1 MAVGE
6 DGVKIISLLAQKGGT
21 GKSTL
26 VAHLAVEACRTAPK
40 PVVLIDLDPQASLRR
55 WYEKREDEQ
64 PVMVDLGRD
73 NLGHLLD
80 ACRRDGVG
88 LVIIDTAPHALE
100 QAAAAATA
108 ADLVVI
114 PTRPG
119 VMDIEAI
126 DATVDIVNGVN
137 ATGVIV
143 INATRPRGT
152 MTDEARQALEIY
164 ELPIC
169 PTAIVQRAALVD
181 ALIDGRGVQELDAKG
196 KAADETGAVW
206 NWIKRRI

>member
-1 MAVGE
+1 MKVLA
-6 DGVKIISLLAQKGGT
+6 LLAQEGGT

-26 VAHLAVEACRTAPK
+26 AAHLAVEAVRTGPK

-55 WYEKREDEQ
+55 WYEKREAEQ
-64 PVMVDLGRD
+64 PVMIHLGQT
-73 NLGHLLD
+73 NLGHMLD
-80 ACRRDGVG
+80 AFRRDDVG

-108 ADLVVI
+108 ADLVII

-126 DATVDIVNGVN
+126 DATVDIVHGV
-137 ATGVIV
+137 AAEGVIV

-152 MTDEARQALEIY
+152 MTAEARQALAIY

-169 PTAIVQRAALVD
+169 PTAIVNRAALAD

-196 KAADETGAVW
+196 KAAAEIKAVW
-206 NWIKRRI
+206 RWIKRRL

>member
-1 MAVGE
+1 M
-6 DGVKIISLLAQKGGT
+6 
-21 GKSTL
+21 
-26 VAHLAVEACRTAPK
+26 
-40 PVVLIDLDPQASLRR
+40 
-55 WYEKREDEQ
+55 
-64 PVMVDLGRD
+64 
-73 NLGHLLD
+73 LD
-80 ACRRDGVG
+80 ACRRDEIG

-137 ATGVIV
+137 AKAVIV
-143 INATRPRGT
+143 INAARPRGSIT
-152 MTDEARQALEIY
+152 TEAREALEIY

-169 PTAIVQRAALVD
+169 PTAVERLPVERQKPAVGLLFRSELVV
-181 ALIDGRGVQELDAKG
+181 RGLYG
-196 KAADETGAVW
+196 
-206 NWIKRRI
+206 

>member
-1 MAVGE
+1 MKVL
-6 DGVKIISLLAQKGGT
+6 SLLAQKGGT

-26 VAHLAVEACRTAPK
+26 AAHLAVEACRTGPK

-55 WYEKREDEQ
+55 WYEKREAAQ
-64 PVMVDLGRD
+64 PVMIHLGQS
-73 NLGHLLD
+73 NLGHVLG
-80 ACRRDGVG
+80 ACQRDDVG

-126 DATVDIVNGVN
+126 DATVDIVHGV
-137 ATGVIV
+137 AAEGVIV
-143 INATRPRGT
+143 INATRPRGS
-152 MTDEARQALEIY
+152 MTAEAREALEIY

-169 PTAIVQRAALVD
+169 PTAIVNRAALAD

-196 KAADETGAVW
+196 KTAGEIRAAW
-206 NWIKRRI
+206 RWIKRRL

>member
-1 MAVGE
+1 MRV
-6 DGVKIISLLAQKGGT
+6 ISLLAQKGGT

-26 VAHLAVEACRTAPK
+26 AAHLAVEACRTGPK

-55 WYEKREDEQ
+55 WYEKREAEQ
-64 PVMVDLGRD
+64 PVMIHLGQN
-73 NLGHLLD
+73 NLGHMLD
-80 ACRRDGVG
+80 AFRRDDVG

-108 ADLVVI
+108 ADLVII

-126 DATVDIVNGVN
+126 DATVDIVNGV
-137 ATGVIV
+137 AGVIV
-143 INATRPRGT
+143 INATRPRGS
-152 MTDEARQALEIY
+152 MTDEAREALEIY

-169 PTAIVQRAALVD
+169 PTAIVNRAALAD

-196 KAADETGAVW
+196 KATAEIKAVW
-206 NWIKRRI
+206 RWIKRRV

>member
-1 MAVGE
+1 M
-6 DGVKIISLLAQKGGT
+6 KTISLLAQKGGT

-26 VAHLAVEACRTAPK
+26 AAHLAVEACRTGPK

-55 WYEKREDEQ
+55 WYEKRQAEQ
-64 PVMVDLGRD
+64 PIMIHLGAG
-73 NLGHLLD
+73 NLGHVLD
-80 ACRRDGVG
+80 VCRRDDVG
-88 LVIIDTAPHALE
+88 VIIDTAPHALE
-100 QAAAAATA
+100 QAAATA
-108 ADLVVI
+108 ADLVII

-126 DATVDIVNGVN
+126 DATVDIVHGVG
-137 ATGVIV
+137 AEGVIV

-152 MTDEARQALEIY
+152 MTAEAREALEIY

-169 PTAIVQRAALVD
+169 PTAIVQRAALAD

-196 KAADETGAVW
+196 KAAAEIKAVW
-206 NWIKRRI
+206 RWIKRRL

>member
-1 MAVGE
+1 MKVL
-6 DGVKIISLLAQKGGT
+6 SLLAQKGGT
-21 GKSTL
+21 GPSTL
-26 VAHLAVEACRTAPK
+26 AAHLAVEACRTGPK
-40 PVVLIDLDPQASLRR
+40 PVVILDLDPQASLHR
-55 WYEKREDEQ
+55 WYMKRAAEQ
-64 PVMVDLGRD
+64 PIMIHLGQE
-73 NLGHLLD
+73 NLGHVLD
-80 ACRRDGVG
+80 ACRRDDIG

-108 ADLVVI
+108 ADLVII

-126 DATVDIVNGVN
+126 DATVDIVHGVN
-137 ATGVIV
+137 AAGVIV

-152 MTDEARQALEIY
+152 ITAEARQALEIY

-169 PTAIVQRAALVD
+169 PTAIVNRAALAD

-196 KAADETGAVW
+196 KAAGEIKAVW
-206 NWIKRRI
+206 RWIKRRI

>member
-1 MAVGE
+1 MKVL
-6 DGVKIISLLAQKGGT
+6 SLLAQKGGT

-26 VAHLAVEACRTAPK
+26 AAHLAVEACRTGPK
-40 PVVLIDLDPQASLRR
+40 PVVLLDLDPQASLRR
-55 WYEKREDEQ
+55 WYEKREAEQ
-64 PVMVDLGRD
+64 PVMIHLGQT
-73 NLGHLLD
+73 NLGHVLD
-80 ACRRDGVG
+80 ACRRDDVG

-126 DATVDIVNGVN
+126 DATVDIVHGVN
-137 ATGVIV
+137 AEGVIV

-152 MTDEARQALEIY
+152 MTDEAREALEIY

-169 PTAIVQRAALVD
+169 PTAIVNRAALAD

-196 KAADETGAVW
+196 KAAAEIKAVW
-206 NWIKRRI
+206 RWIRRRL

>member
-1 MAVGE
+1 MRA
-6 DGVKIISLLAQKGGT
+6 ISLLAQKGGT

-26 VAHLAVEACRTAPK
+26 AAHLAVEAGPK
-40 PVVLIDLDPQASLRR
+40 PVVILDLDPQASLHR
-55 WYEKREDEQ
+55 WYIKRDAEQ
-64 PVMVDLGRD
+64 PIMIHLGQT
-73 NLGHLLD
+73 NLGHMLD
-80 ACRRDGVG
+80 ACRRDEVG

-100 QAAAAATA
+100 QAAADATA

-126 DATVDIVNGVN
+126 EATVDIATGVN
-137 ATGVIV
+137 ASAVIV
-143 INATRPRGT
+143 INAARPRGSIT
-152 MTDEARQALEIY
+152 AEAREALAIY

-169 PTAIVQRAALVD
+169 PTAIVKRAALAD

-196 KAADETGAVW
+196 KAAAEIKAVW
-206 NWIKRRI
+206 RWIKRRL